1 MIRFTRFAPTLAAVA
16 GLTLA
21 GCGSGTSSATL
32 IRNGGPK
39 TIAQHTAALS
49 FSVASDASGSMV
61 TSTGDGSVDFVQKV
75 VRGTFTVNGVPGV
88 PDGSKA
94 DGIFEGQF
102 IYAHLLGA
110 AAKSLPIPTPWIKV
124 DLRALANI
132 PGLDL
137 GTISLAHDIN
147 PNLFFLFERGVT
159 NPVTVGKE
167 SVAGTAT
174 THYKVTID
182 LNKAVKGLTGDDA
195 TTINK
200 DLAAYTTPTFPA
212 EFWIDGP
219 GVIRKA
225 TFTATIKGAKG
236 KPDNHETVTVTFPS
250 FGAPVD
256 TSLPPADQTSDLTSL
271 LSSLANG

>member
-1 MIRFTRFAPTLAAVA
+1 MTRWKSLAPALAAVA

-21 GCGSGTSSATL
+21 GCGSGTSSTTI
-32 IRNGGPK
+32 IRDAGPK
-39 TIAQHTAALS
+39 TLGQHTAALS
-49 FSVASDASGSMV
+49 FSVTSDASGKQV
-61 TSTGDGSVDFVQKV
+61 TSTGDGSVDLTQKV

-110 AAKSLPIPTPWIKV
+110 AAKALPIPTPWIQV

-147 PNLFFLFERGVT
+147 PNLFFLFDRGAT

-167 SVAGTAT
+167 QIAATST

-182 LNKAVKGLTGDDA
+182 LNQAVKGLTGDDA

-212 EFWIDGP
+212 EFWIDSS

-236 KPDNHETVTVTFPS
+236 KPNTHETVTVTFSS

-256 TSLPPADQTSDLTSL
+256 TSLPPANQTSDLTTL
-271 LSSLANG
+271 LSKLAA